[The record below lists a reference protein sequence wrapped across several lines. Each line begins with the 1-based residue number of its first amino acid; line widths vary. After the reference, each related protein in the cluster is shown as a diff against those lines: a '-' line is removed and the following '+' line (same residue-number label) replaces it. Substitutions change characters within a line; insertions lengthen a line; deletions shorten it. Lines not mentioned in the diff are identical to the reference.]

1 MFDAT
6 EISSPK
12 SQSRQ
17 TLLFGTASAL
27 GAILIW
33 AGWIVATRH
42 AAQTLDIS
50 IVALLRYG
58 IPALVLM
65 PLWLRT
71 GLVPANVSKRI
82 LLALIIGAGTPFFL
96 AAAFGMRFSPAAEV
110 GPLLPGTMP
119 LFVALLAG
127 VFYHEQMSNLR
138 KAGFVL
144 IAIGVAVIVGLQMMT
159 ATPTD
164 VSGHTLILVSAL
176 LWAIYTIALRRSGL
190 SAFEATALISV
201 WSAISLL
208 PFGIMPLIEAL
219 QQGRTSEIALQALIQ
234 GVLSGV
240 VATILFAFA
249 ILRLGP
255 SRAAAFAALLPALV
269 AILAIPVLGEVPDSV
284 AVIGIVATSF
294 GVALASGAFDRK
306 AA

>member
-1 MFDAT
+1 MLDAAKT
-6 EISSPK
+6 SSAK
-12 SQSRQ
+12 GQSHHP
-17 TLLFGTASAL
+17 LLIGIASAL

-33 AGWIVATRH
+33 AGWIVATRY

-58 IPALVLM
+58 IPALALM

-71 GLVPANVSKRI
+71 GLIPRGVSTRA
-82 LLALIIGAGTPFFL
+82 LVALIVGAGTPFFL
-96 AAAFGMRFSPAAEV
+96 TAAFGMRFAPAAEV

-127 VFYHEQMSNLR
+127 LFYRERMSALR

-144 IAIGVAVIVGLQMMT
+144 IAAGIVVIVAPQML
-159 ATPTD
+159 AAPTD
-164 VSGHTLILVSAL
+164 ASGHLLILVSAL
-176 LWAIYTIALRRSGL
+176 LWAIYTIALRQTGL

-201 WSAISLL
+201 WSAIAIL
-208 PFGIMPLIEAL
+208 PFGIMPLVESL
-219 QQGRTSEIALQALIQ
+219 QEGRVAEIAVQTLVQ

-240 VATILFAFA
+240 VATILFAVA
-249 ILRLGP
+249 ILRLGA

-269 AILAIPVLGEVPDSV
+269 AILAIPVLGEIPDALALIGVV
-284 AVIGIVATSF
+284 AASF
-294 GVALASGAFDRK
+294 GVAFASGAFDRK
-306 AA
+306 AG

>member
-1 MFDAT
+1 MPDSARL
-6 EISSPK
+6 ISP
-12 SQSRQ
+12 QGPSRQ
-17 TLLFGTASAL
+17 TLLIGAASAL

-58 IPALVLM
+58 IPAVVLM
-65 PLWLRT
+65 PLWLRV
-71 GLVPANVSKRI
+71 GLVPPGVSNRV
-82 LLALIIGAGTPFFL
+82 LVAMVAGAGTPFLL
-96 AAAFGMRFSPAAEV
+96 AAAFGMRFAPAAEV

-127 VFYHEQMSNLR
+127 LFYREQMSGLR
-138 KAGFVL
+138 KAGFAL
-144 IAIGVAVIVGLQMMT
+144 IAAGIAVIVLPQLVVGT
-159 ATPTD
+159 FSEAP
-164 VSGHTLILVSAL
+164 GHVLILASAL

-190 SAFEATALISV
+190 SAYDATALISI
-201 WSAISLL
+201 WSAITLL
-208 PFGIMPLIEAL
+208 PFGVMPLIEAL
-219 QQGRTSEIALQALIQ
+219 QHGRGPEIAVQALVQ
-234 GVLSGV
+234 GVLSGI
-240 VATILFAFA
+240 VATILFAIA

-269 AILAIPVLGEVPDSV
+269 AILAIPVLGEIPDALAV
-284 AVIGIVATSF
+284 AGILAASF
-294 GVALASGAFDRK
+294 GVAFASGAFDRR

>member
-1 MFDAT
+1 MLDAAET
-6 EISSPK
+6 FSSK
-12 SQSRQ
+12 NQSRRP
-17 TLLFGTASAL
+17 LLIGTASAL

-42 AAQTLDIS
+42 AAQTLDVS
-50 IVALLRYG
+50 VVALLRYG
-58 IPALVLM
+58 IPALVLI

-71 GLVPANVSKRI
+71 GLAPKQVPPRV
-82 LLALIIGAGTPFFL
+82 LVALIAGAGTPFFL
-96 AAAFGMRFSPAAEV
+96 TAALGMRFAPAAEV

-127 VFYHEQMSNLR
+127 VFYREQMSVLR

-144 IAIGVAVIVGLQMMT
+144 IAMGVAGIVGLQMVT

-164 VSGHTLILVSAL
+164 VLAHMLILVSAL
-176 LWAIYTIALRRSGL
+176 FWAIYTIALRRSGL
-190 SAFEATALISV
+190 TAFEATALISV
-201 WSAISLL
+201 WSAISLA
-208 PFGIMPLIEAL
+208 PFGLLPLIETIQA
-219 QQGRTSEIALQALIQ
+219 GRTGEIVIQALVQ
-234 GVLSGV
+234 GILSGV
-240 VATILFAFA
+240 VATILFGIA

-269 AILAIPVLGEVPDSV
+269 AILAIPVLGETPDQL
-284 AVIGIVATSF
+284 ALIGIVATSF

-306 AA
+306 AV